1 MKVLFAYCNELKRS
15 VSIVEARIEYFA
27 LDEKERKRFTFI
39 CDDPDCGVT
48 VTGVNY
54 HLKAEEDEKFIAA
67 HFRSRTPHS
76 PECEWRKFT
85 EEREQGQRS
94 DEPDADYKERKLKNL
109 LHDYV
114 DSFDPFIAGDDKDV
128 NTNTENPAQTGNN
141 ASSPDERK
149 EQKGGQGKSRHARTS
164 QLQRFLD
171 TWLEAKNKL
180 KKEEFNA
187 LTINIVNYGRV
198 PYSEYV
204 THISKGLNNSHN
216 GVIFGGATDFK
227 PFGDGFRLR
236 FYDKVDGK
244 KVILYVDKRIVG
256 SSRQGR
262 YIRDILNTPD
272 IQYFKVYLLNPTFS
286 ARTDAGGNPVINLNI
301 TDLRQ
306 MVVYLGAV
314 VKTKTDGSAPE
325 ESDG

>member
-15 VSIVEARIEYFA
+15 VSIDEARVEYFA
-27 LDEKERKRFTFI
+27 LEELKRKRFTFT
-39 CDDPDCGVT
+39 CDDHDCGVT
-48 VTGVNY
+48 ITGVNY
-54 HLKAEEDEKFIAA
+54 HLKAEEDKTFITA
-67 HFRSRTPHS
+67 HFSSRTPHR

-85 EEREQGQRS
+85 DEREQGQRR
-94 DEPDADYKERKLKNL
+94 DESDADYKERKLKSL
-109 LHDYV
+109 LRDYV
-114 DSFDPFIAGDDKDV
+114 DSFDPFIADDDKAV
-128 NTNTENPAQTGNN
+128 NTGTEYPAQSRSNV
-141 ASSPDERK
+141 SSLAERK
-149 EQKGGQGKSRHARTS
+149 EQEGEPGKSRYTRTN

-187 LTINIVNYGRV
+187 LTINIVNHGRV
-198 PYSEYV
+198 PYAEYV
-204 THISKGLNNSHN
+204 THISKGLHNQHN

-236 FYDKVDGK
+236 FYDKAEGK
-244 KVILYVDKRIVG
+244 KVILYVDKKIVG
-256 SSRQGR
+256 RSRQGR
-262 YIRDILNTPD
+262 YVRDILNTPD

-286 ARTDAGGNPVINLNI
+286 DRTDAGGNPVINLEI

-306 MVVYLGAV
+306 MVVYLGAA
-314 VKTKTDGSAPE
+314 VKTKTADSAFE